1 MPGFS
6 PSEWVDEKL
15 KAARELGHF
24 VVLITSASSQLE
36 TCEHQR
42 VVKLESW
49 SQEDFLQECKE
60 IADRTGTS
68 PSRGTIWTFIGQL
81 FDRVFRSLAG
91 SRSDGRWSWAI
102 PATFTIWSATI
113 RFRPEVVFATGGPSA
128 AQFAASLASLLP
140 GGKRPVLEFQDP
152 FIGREMA
159 LGTKVLG
166 AMRVLNRFMMNRC
179 RKYVTV
185 SRGSMEQIK
194 LDYPKFASKVVAIY
208 PFAASRFDLSE
219 PAFNNNVG
227 NGKVELLHAGT
238 LYGSRNL
245 RPLFQALNTG
255 YAEGRFS
262 SSKLQITN
270 LGSDYTGTEAREDY
284 EELPM
289 LPRDEALARA
299 SKAQVLLLVQHSD
312 DRSLE
317 TIPFKLY
324 DYLNLD
330 VPILVL
336 GRNQEI
342 RNLLSDRDYFCN
354 IEDQVSI
361 VDAISDILKANLS
374 NRTADNAKDGR
385 IKRPPRDSYLE
396 SWLELI
402 T

>member
-1 MPGFS
+1 
-6 PSEWVDEKL
+6 
-15 KAARELGHF
+15 
-24 VVLITSASSQLE
+24 
-36 TCEHQR
+36 
-42 VVKLESW
+42 
-49 SQEDFLQECKE
+49 
-60 IADRTGTS
+60 
-68 PSRGTIWTFIGQL
+68 
-81 FDRVFRSLAG
+81 
-91 SRSDGRWSWAI
+91 
-102 PATFTIWSATI
+102 
-113 RFRPEVVFATGGPSA
+113 
-128 AQFAASLASLLP
+128 
-140 GGKRPVLEFQDP
+140 LEFQDP

-159 LGTKVLG
+159 LGTKVLD

-270 LGSDYTGTEAREDY
+270 LGSDYTVTEAREDY